1 MKVITGNFV
10 FQNKEFGSGEA
21 VFAGLAGMIP
31 HSLSFYGETMKIKI
45 LLLTVVF
52 CLLANPIFSQSVFSP
67 TVKRVAV
74 FKNGYAFTYREGEAR
89 ISNGWAYTT
98 NAPIGVLGTVWGY
111 STSPNVKVM
120 QLLASQT
127 EKREIERVSNIA
139 EILLA
144 NEGARIKF
152 VDTYD
157 NNKFYEGTY
166 EIVSRNRN
174 FAVLPAENYNNDEII
189 IALKTETGVMFFPAG
204 SIRKIEIIGQPKM
217 EKPKVSKENRLGIK
231 VEGASDGQNINL
243 GIAALERGIRWIPA
257 YRVEVKGTPVKEAK
271 LELEAMLI
279 NELTDLDNSEVYFV
293 VGVPHFLFQDTMSPL
308 SMNTAFAG
316 VSGYFQTGTQ
326 NNRRDSYSNAIM
338 SQQFQIDGSSSSENT
353 VDVSPTVSEEERS
366 NTFSAE
372 QLFLYQAN
380 NITLKK
386 NERASL
392 RLFSLTV
399 PATEVFEWTLN
410 DAPET
415 QRRYLEYSNSSTT
428 TPLLQDLSSKVWYAL
443 RLKNQTGMPWTT
455 APAITFREWKPIGQ
469 DLLSFTPIGGDNI
482 LRVTPATE
490 VIGTNTLEE
499 KSREQTT
506 LKYGGSNY
514 TFDLVT
520 VEGTIKLRNIKK
532 EAVELVLTRNL
543 VGEVISADDGGKIS
557 RQGLNLQSVNPNSII
572 KWNLTIPNGEK
583 EIKYTYKVYVR
594 R

>member
-1 MKVITGNFV
+1 MK
-10 FQNKEFGSGEA
+10 
-21 VFAGLAGMIP
+21 
-31 HSLSFYGETMKIKI
+31 KI
-45 LLLTVVF
+45 LFILAVF
-52 CLLANPIFSQSVFSP
+52 CLFVNSAFAQAAFSP

-74 FKNGYAFTYREGEAR
+74 FKNGYAFTYREGEAQV
-89 ISNGWAYTT
+89 SNGWAYTT

-111 STSPNVKVM
+111 STQSNVKVM
-120 QLLASQT
+120 QMLASQT
-127 EKREIERVSNIA
+127 DKRETERVNTIA

-144 NEGARIKF
+144 NEGARIRF

-157 NNKFYEGTY
+157 NNKFFEGTY

-174 FAVLPAENYNNDEII
+174 FAAENNEETI
-189 IALKTETGVMFFPAG
+189 IALKTETGVMFFPVN
-204 SIRKIEIIGQPKM
+204 SIRKVEIIGQPKM
-217 EKPKVSKENRLGIK
+217 ERPKVSKENRLMMK

-279 NELTDLDNSEVYFV
+279 NELTDLQNSEVYFV
-293 VGVPHFLFQDTMSPL
+293 VGVPHFLFQEQMSPL
-308 SMNTAFAG
+308 SMNSAFAG
-316 VSGYFQTGTQ
+316 VSGYFRAGTTGT
-326 NNRRDSYSNAIM
+326 RRDVYSNAIM
-338 SQQFQIDGSSSSENT
+338 TQSSQYVTDGEDSD
-353 VDVSPTVSEEERS
+353 DVSPTISAEEKS

-380 NITLKK
+380 NINLKK

-399 PATEVFEWTLN
+399 PATEVFEWTLT

-415 QRRYLEYSNSSTT
+415 QRRYLEYSGSSTT

-455 APAITFREWKPIGQ
+455 APALSFREWKPIGQ
-469 DLLSFTPIGGDNI
+469 DMLSFTPIGGENI

-490 VIGTNTLEE
+490 VIGTHNLVE
-499 KSREQTT
+499 KSREQAT
-506 LKYGGSNY
+506 LRYGGSNY

-520 VEGTIKLRNIKK
+520 IEGTIKLRNIKK
-532 EAVELVLTRNL
+532 EPVELVLTRNM
-543 VGEVISADDGGKIS
+543 VGETLTATDGGKIS
-557 RQGLNLQSVNPNSII
+557 REGLNLQSVNPNSIV
-572 KWNLTIPNGEK
+572 KWNLTIPSGEK